1 MPNYAQKFFVK
12 SVAGLVAFLQRIA
25 GLPDMLRV
33 PCGVGGSG
41 VVVCESNITHTL
53 SNEPSESD
61 SDEDTPRINRADLEL
76 RLATLKQIFHEL
88 KLRGK
93 NFVYAAHSEKHDRF
107 SVFLGVEDLVDA
119 VCLAGEIVDTV
130 LNVLLNQDIDDEFT
144 EGLSDIVERFEM
156 LFDPPEESEEIP
168 IE

>member
-1 MPNYAQKFFVK
+1 MPNYAQKLFTK
-12 SVAGLVAFLQRIA
+12 SITGLITFLQRIA
-25 GLPDMLRV
+25 GVPNVLRV
-33 PCGVGGSG
+33 PCR
-41 VVVCESNITHTL
+41 VVSSDTMVI
-53 SNEPSESD
+53 ESD
-61 SDEDTPRINRADLEL
+61 TLDSLGDEPDSDQDAPRLNRADLEL

-93 NFVYAAHSEKHDRF
+93 SFIYAAHSPKHDRYQ
-107 SVFLGVEDLVDA
+107 VFLGVEDLVDG
-119 VCLAGEIVDTV
+119 VCLAGEVVDTI